1 MRVGAS
7 LIDLGTGVWA
17 ALGILA
23 ALHERAQAGRGHE
36 VDVALFETGLWL
48 VGYQLT
54 DALRTGVAPGR
65 FGTAFPLIAPYEV
78 FSTKDGELMI
88 AAANDRL
95 FAQLCES
102 IGRPELA
109 DDPRFRT
116 NPDRLAHRDELLP

>member
-1 MRVGAS
+1 RVGAS
-7 LIDLGTGVWA
+7 LVDIGTGVWA

-23 ALHERAQAGRGHE
+23 ALYEREQTGTGRE
-36 VDVALFETGLWL
+36 VDVALFETALSL

-54 DALRTGVAPGR
+54 DALRSGVAPGR
-65 FGTAFPLIAPYEV
+65 LGTAFPLIVPYEV
-78 FSTKDGELMI
+78 FPTQVGELMI

-95 FAQLCES
+95 FTRLCHE

-116 NPDRLAHRDELLP
+116 NPDRVAR